1 MCIGRGIY
9 RVVGRL
15 EDDDGDKQIFVSDNG
30 IYGVGQLF
38 LQPTGDGRPPCR
50 TSLCYLPLI
59 TVNRPLCVSDKDYR
73 RTVFAVLRFPV
84 FNRVYTVLTALAASD
99 STPAHKGI

>member
-38 LQPTGDGRPPCR
+38 LQPTGDGRPPYR
-50 TSLCYLPLI
+50 TSLC
-59 TVNRPLCVSDKDYR
+59 
-73 RTVFAVLRFPV
+73 
-84 FNRVYTVLTALAASD
+84 
-99 STPAHKGI
+99 